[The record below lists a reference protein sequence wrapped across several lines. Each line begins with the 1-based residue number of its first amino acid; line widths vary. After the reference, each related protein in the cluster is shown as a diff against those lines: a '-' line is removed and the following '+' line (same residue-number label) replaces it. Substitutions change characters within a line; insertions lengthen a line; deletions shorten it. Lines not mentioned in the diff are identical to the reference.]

1 MTAIWEIDDGEEE
14 VPGLDADGRPDPAYA
29 ARLGLIRA
37 PFPRRALSVLIDVV
51 VYLLV
56 QLPLWLFAMPLVFL
70 YLSGS
75 LSLYGFVT
83 HPSFLLAAIMA
94 GATVL
99 LTLVLGIVQFV
110 LHGRKGTTIGKS
122 VFGLRSVH
130 VAKLGRPGFWRV
142 VLRSIIVA
150 ASGLVVV
157 GPLVMVLSPLWDSER
172 RGRGWHD
179 HATRVWLIDVRGGLD
194 PYDDKRMRVARKA
207 AEAAEI
213 AERPGLPSLATSAAS
228 GTAPE
233 YRPAARVSAGVL
245 GVARTHADDDAPPVG
260 LPDTV
265 APPPATARDAAP
277 QVVLGVPTNLR
288 GAPPERPT
296 PRMPDRVES
305 EPAPSAPSSVA
316 PPPLPQASPPQPSPQ
331 PEATP
336 PQPGLTPPA
345 PEAASPD
352 ASVPPAPPVPPRPPA
367 PPEGVLVLDTGQRIR
382 VAGRV
387 LLGRDPQARADIG
400 DARLI
405 AIPDETRS
413 ISKTHLSLRVTELGV
428 ELSDLGS
435 TNGTEIERDGQS
447 AVVAPG
453 APVLAAR
460 GDTVRFGDRTF
471 VIHLSTTDRLA

>member
-1 MTAIWEIDDGEEE
+1 MTAIWEIDDGAEEI
-14 VPGLDADGRPDPAYA
+14 PGLDADGRPDPAYA

-37 PFPRRALSVLIDVV
+37 PFPRRALSVFIDVV

-70 YLSGS
+70 YFLGD

-99 LTLVLGIVQFV
+99 LTLVLGIVQFA
-110 LHGRKGTTIGKS
+110 LHGRKGTTIGKAI
-122 VFGLRSVH
+122 FGLKSVH

-142 VLRSIIVA
+142 VLRSIIVS

-157 GPLVMVLSPLWDSER
+157 GPLVVVLSSLWDTER

-179 HATRVWLIDVRGGLD
+179 HATRVWMIDIRKGLD

-213 AERPGLPSLATSAAS
+213 AERPGLPSLATSTAS
-228 GTAPE
+228 GSAPE

-265 APPPATARDAAP
+265 AAPSVTPRGDAP

-288 GAPPERPT
+288 GAPPERPA
-296 PRMPDRVES
+296 PRMPDRA
-305 EPAPSAPSSVA
+305 EPEPEPPPASPEAPSS
-316 PPPLPQASPPQPSPQ
+316 
-331 PEATP
+331 
-336 PQPGLTPPA
+336 
-345 PEAASPD
+345 D
-352 ASVPPAPPVPPRPPA
+352 ASVPPVPPRPPA
-367 PPEGVLVLDTGQRIR
+367 PPESVLVLDTGQRIR

-400 DARLI
+400 DARLV
-405 AIPDETRS
+405 AIPDDTRS
-413 ISKTHLSLRVTELGV
+413 ISKTHLSLRVTERGI

-435 TNGTEIERDGQS
+435 TNGTEIERDGQI

-453 APVLAAR
+453 AAVLAAR

>member
-14 VPGLDADGRPDPAYA
+14 IPGLDADGRPDPAYA

-37 PFPRRALSVLIDVV
+37 PFPRRALAVLIDVV
-51 VYLLV
+51 VFLLV

-70 YLSGS
+70 YLSGD

-122 VFGLRSVH
+122 IFGLRSVH

-157 GPLVMVLSPLWDSER
+157 GPLVMVLSPLWDPER

-179 HATRVWLIDVRGGLD
+179 HATRVWLIDIRRGLD

-213 AERPGLPSLATSAAS
+213 SERPGLPSLATSTAS
-228 GTAPE
+228 GMAPE

-260 LPDTV
+260 LPDTGA
-265 APPPATARDAAP
+265 APPASARGSAP

-288 GAPPERPT
+288 GAPPERPA
-296 PRMPDRVES
+296 PRMPDRVEP
-305 EPAPSAPSSVA
+305 EP
-316 PPPLPQASPPQPSPQ
+316 
-331 PEATP
+331 E
-336 PQPGLTPPA
+336 
-345 PEAASPD
+345 
-352 ASVPPAPPVPPRPPA
+352 PPAPPAPPRPPE
-367 PPEGVLVLDTGQRIR
+367 PPESVLVLDTGQRIR

-387 LLGRDPQARADIG
+387 LLGRDPQARADVG

-435 TNGTEIERDGQS
+435 TNGTEIERDGRI
-447 AVVAPG
+447 AVVAAG
-453 APVLAAR
+453 TPVLAAR

-471 VIHLSTTDRLA
+471 VIHLPTTDRLA